1 MKNDETSFNNFAR
14 RMRVSVRE
22 KSLMKRTSVAND
34 EEILINH
41 SLSNRKLLIKNS
53 SLIRKMPL
61 NGNRDLINFKAMLYA
76 KGRMSRIGSEII
88 VSGDLEL
95 KRGGLGKWFEEE
107 WVDISRPKKG
117 GGFESCGRG
126 DANSGKY
133 PKCVKKSR
141 AASMTPEQIASA
153 VSRKRRAENSETRV
167 DKKPINVSTMKSDVV
182 TPEIEEISVKSRNVP
197 TNPEL
202 YARVKAQ
209 AKQKFNVYPS
219 AYANAWLVREY
230 KKRGGGYRV
239 EKDDRE
245 GLEEK
250 VAPCWEGYVQA
261 GMKKGKN
268 GKMVPNCIP
277 IKQKEDESE
286 TVEEKAG
293 IIGSGNPVGRAIQ
306 GVGSFLAPGN
316 ISPITSPIRSRVYG
330 ALVPGGGQGVLSRL
344 KPNRKRQARCPAGF
358 EFGGRFTDNRFSTC
372 GAQLFEIPGP
382 LELISRAI
390 RPTATPKLPQAR
402 AENLSEVL
410 EGNPSNA
417 RTIQISRMAQIPR
430 TGAFQKD
437 KFNRSVADSIKLL
450 KGAPKGEGRMIR
462 RDGVILRPV
471 VPSSV
476 LRSFSENPDMVDGAM
491 IRAIQLPADIGAD
504 DLALLGGPSMSK
516 IAFVAPNGVTVSI
529 ERSRP
534 FTVGEKRKFPRMI
547 NSLAE
552 SSNKDNIIKNIEDFA
567 NASDGAFKFGVD
579 SGNIPDA
586 LQLVEYTG
594 ADGIKRQAPRWLY
607 ETFIKPN
614 LAKERKKS

>member
-1 MKNDETSFNNFAR
+1 MSNYLNQNFEYFAR
-14 RMRVSVRE
+14 KLRISVRE
-22 KSLMKRTSVAND
+22 KTLLKRTNIVSGSETYFDPSNSKGKTIFTNGSV
-34 EEILINH
+34 L
-41 SLSNRKLLIKNS
+41 RKT
-53 SLIRKMPL
+53 PL
-61 NGNRDLINFKAMLYA
+61 NGDRSLLNFKATLYV
-76 KGRMSRIGSEII
+76 KSRTSRLGSETFI
-88 VSGDLEL
+88 GDET
-95 KRGGLGKWFEEE
+95 KRGGLGKWFDEE

-141 AASMTPEQIASA
+141 AMSMTPEQIASA
-153 VSRKRRAENSETRV
+153 VNRKRRAENSQTRE
-167 DKKPINVSTMKSDVV
+167 DKKPINVSTIKSDEF
-182 TPEIEEISVKSRNVP
+182 TVKSENIP
-197 TNPEL
+197 TDPEL
-202 YARVKAQ
+202 YARVKAD
-209 AKQKFNVYPS
+209 AKKKFNVYPS

-239 EKDDRE
+239 GKDDSE
-245 GLEEK
+245 GL
-250 VAPCWEGYVQA
+250 
-261 GMKKGKN
+261 
-268 GKMVPNCIP
+268 
-277 IKQKEDESE
+277 
-286 TVEEKAG
+286 EEKAG
-293 IIGSGNPVGRAIQ
+293 IIGSSSSAGRALQ
-306 GVGSFLAPGN
+306 GIGSALTPGN
-316 ISPITSPIRSRVYG
+316 ISPLTSPIRSRVYG
-330 ALVPGGGQGVLSRL
+330 ALIPGGGQGVLSRL

-382 LELISRAI
+382 LALLARAA
-390 RPTATPKLPQAR
+390 RRLVNPKLPTAR

-437 KFNRSVADSIKLL
+437 KFNASVRQSISTL
-450 KGAPKGEGRMIR
+450 KGAPAGEGRMIR
-462 RDGVILRPV
+462 RDGVVLRPV

-491 IRAIQLPADIGAD
+491 VRAIQLPADIGAD

-534 FTVGEKRKFPRMI
+534 FTIGEKRKFPRMI

-552 SSNKDNIIKNIEDFA
+552 SSTKDNIIKNIEDFA
-567 NASDGAFKFGVD
+567 KNSDGAFKFIADTG
-579 SGNIPDA
+579 SIPDA
-586 LQLVEYTG
+586 LALVEYTG
-594 ADGIKRQAPRWLY
+594 ADGVKRTAPRWLY
-607 ETFIKPN
+607 ETFIKPD
-614 LAKERKKS
+614 LAKQRKKK

>member
-1 MKNDETSFNNFAR
+1 MSNYLNQNFEYFAR
-14 RMRVSVRE
+14 KLRISVRE
-22 KSLMKRTSVAND
+22 KTLLKRTNIVSGGETYFDPSNSKGKTIFTKGSV
-34 EEILINH
+34 L
-41 SLSNRKLLIKNS
+41 RKT
-53 SLIRKMPL
+53 PL
-61 NGNRDLINFKAMLYA
+61 NGDRSLLNFKATLYV
-76 KGRMSRIGSEII
+76 KSRTSRLGSETFI
-88 VSGDLEL
+88 GDET
-95 KRGGLGKWFEEE
+95 KRGGLGKWFDEE

-141 AASMTPEQIASA
+141 AMSMTPEQIASA
-153 VSRKRRAENSETRV
+153 VNRKRRAENSQTRE
-167 DKKPINVSTMKSDVV
+167 DKKPINVSTIKSDEF
-182 TPEIEEISVKSRNVP
+182 TVKSENIP
-197 TNPEL
+197 TDPEL
-202 YARVKAQ
+202 YARVKAD
-209 AKQKFNVYPS
+209 AKKKFNVYPS

-239 EKDDRE
+239 GKDDSE

-250 VAPCWEGYVQA
+250 A
-261 GMKKGKN
+261 GLVG
-268 GKMVPNCIP
+268 
-277 IKQKEDESE
+277 SSSS
-286 TVEEKAG
+286 AG
-293 IIGSGNPVGRAIQ
+293 RALQGIGSA
-306 GVGSFLAPGN
+306 LTPGN
-316 ISPITSPIRSRVYG
+316 ISPLTSPIRSRVYG
-330 ALVPGGGQGVLSRL
+330 ALIPGGGQGVLSRL

-382 LELISRAI
+382 LELIRRAM
-390 RPTATPKLPQAR
+390 RPTAPPKLPQAR

-437 KFNRSVADSIKLL
+437 KFNASVRQSISTL
-450 KGAPKGEGRMIR
+450 KGAPAGEGRMIR
-462 RDGVILRPV
+462 RDGVVLRPV

-491 IRAIQLPADIGAD
+491 VRAIQLPADIGAD

-534 FTVGEKRKFPRMI
+534 FTIGEKRKFPRMI

-552 SSNKDNIIKNIEDFA
+552 SSTKDNIIKNIEDFA
-567 NASDGAFKFGVD
+567 KNSDGAFKFIADTG
-579 SGNIPDA
+579 SIPDA
-586 LQLVEYTG
+586 LALVEYTG
-594 ADGIKRQAPRWLY
+594 ADGVKRTAPRWLY
-607 ETFIKPN
+607 ETFIKPD
-614 LAKERKKS
+614 LAKQRKKK

>member
-1 MKNDETSFNNFAR
+1 MTPSTAFGTPKSTISRTERIGKMSSYIDQNFQYFAR
-14 RMRVSVRE
+14 KVRMSMRE
-22 KSLMKRTSVAND
+22 KRRMKRTSLVSGS
-34 EEILINH
+34 EIVFDPNGTSVKFIFTKG
-41 SLSNRKLLIKNS
+41 SE
-53 SLIRKMPL
+53 IRKTPL
-61 NGNRDLINFKAMLYA
+61 DGDRHLLNFKAKLYI
-76 KGRMSRIGSEII
+76 KSRTSRLGSEVFI
-88 VSGDLEL
+88 GDET

-133 PKCVKKSR
+133 PKCVKKSTAMR
-141 AASMTPEQIASA
+141 MSAEQRNSA
-153 VSRKRRAENSETRV
+153 VRRKRRAEVTQSRDGN
-167 DKKPINVSTMKSDVV
+167 KPINVSTFKSDVV
-182 TPEIEEISVKSRNVP
+182 TFEIEEISVKSKNVP
-197 TNPEL
+197 TNPDL
-202 YARVKAQ
+202 YARIKAQ
-209 AKQKFNVYPS
+209 ARQKFNVYPS

-239 EKDDRE
+239 EKDDTD

-250 VAPCWEGYVQA
+250 AGLVGSSSTTGRVVQ
-261 GMKKGKN
+261 
-268 GKMVPNCIP
+268 
-277 IKQKEDESE
+277 S
-286 TVEEKAG
+286 
-293 IIGSGNPVGRAIQ
+293 IGSA
-306 GVGSFLAPGN
+306 LTPGN

-330 ALVPGGGQGVLSRL
+330 ALIPGGGQGVLSRL

-382 LELISRAI
+382 LALISRAI
-390 RPTATPKLPQAR
+390 RGGNTNLPRAR

-410 EGNPSNA
+410 EGSPSSA

-430 TGAFQKD
+430 TGSFQKE
-437 KFNRSVADSIKLL
+437 KFNRSVSDSISLL
-450 KGAPKGEGRMIR
+450 KGAPKGEGRMVR

-476 LRSFSENPDMVDGAM
+476 LRSFGENPDMEDGAM

-516 IAFVAPNGVTVSI
+516 IAFVAPNGVTISI

-534 FTVGEKRKFPRMI
+534 FTIGEKRKFPRMI

-552 SSNKDNIIKNIEDFA
+552 SSNKENIIDNIEAFAED
-567 NASDGAFKFGVD
+567 SLGAFKFIAD
-579 SGNIPDA
+579 TTSIPDSLA
-586 LQLVEYTG
+586 LVEYTG
-594 ADGIKRQAPRWLY
+594 ADGVKRTATRWMY
-607 ETFIKPN
+607 ETFIKSD
-614 LAKERKKS
+614 LAKERKKE